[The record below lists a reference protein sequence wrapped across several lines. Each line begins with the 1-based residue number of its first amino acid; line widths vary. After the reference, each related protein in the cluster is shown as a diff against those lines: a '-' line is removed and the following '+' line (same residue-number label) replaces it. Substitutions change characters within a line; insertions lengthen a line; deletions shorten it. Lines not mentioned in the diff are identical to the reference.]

1 MGKHAFNARAY
12 ARAVEWFEESYILA
26 GLENNQTIRQ
36 DQVMEF
42 IQHAINMVKK
52 NSTSPGSLALFLY
65 TNCYYFGFDNSTTR
79 RCNKHKNGSRW
90 PYCLTPIR
98 SVGR

>member
-1 MGKHAFNARAY
+1 MFCVDLFRSELTAQDCLFMGKHAFNAGAY

-42 IQHAINMVKK
+42 IQHAINMVRY
-52 NSTSPGSLALFLY
+52 SPETAKWLL
-65 TNCYYFGFDNSTTR
+65 
-79 RCNKHKNGSRW
+79 K
-90 PYCLTPIR
+90 
-98 SVGR
+98 